1 LLGLREESLDSKPKI
16 AIVIKKKAVAY
27 TNNFNVNIKYNYK
40 IKINKE
46 TFKNVEKSIPSNE

>member
-46 TFKNVEKSIPSNE
+46 TFKNVEKLSVE